1 MSEIQLHS
9 KEINLPLIM
18 ECLQASFSERTNYRH
33 PYPYFVVKNL
43 LPDPALPLLRDLPYE
58 APNLEGPSGKRDLH
72 NATRNY
78 FDRPN
83 QDAHEI
89 IRLICEAFQS
99 SQTVRAIEQAFQ
111 VDLAETYLRIEYAQ
125 DTDGF
130 WLEPHSDL
138 GVKRFTLLFY
148 LSDDPRHLG
157 LGTDIYDDRKAYLTR
172 VPFIPNSAMIF
183 VPSDITMHGFEPRPI
198 AGVRKSL
205 IINYVTQDWRAREQ
219 LAFPDRPV
227 PS

>member
-18 ECLQASFSERTNYRH
+18 ECLQASFSERADYTH

-89 IRLICEAFQS
+89 IRLISEAFQS
-99 SQTVRAIEQAFQ
+99 SQTVRAIEQAFNA
-111 VDLAETYLRIEYAQ
+111 DLAGTYLRIEYAQ

-157 LGTDIYDDRKAYLTR
+157 LGTDIYDDRKTYLTR

-183 VPSDITMHGFEPRPI
+183 VPSDITLHGFEPRPI

-205 IINYVTQDWRAREQ
+205 IVNYVTEDWRAREQ